1 MEREHANFNK
11 IKFTEEKLLTHM
23 IIVLIIIQKI
33 SYQSIWKVNAM
44 HDCCSIAV
52 CTNLN
57 TSNWNNFFFTMDDDT

>member
-1 MEREHANFNK
+1 MQLQRIKMEREHANFNK
-11 IKFTEEKLLTHM
+11 IKFTEEKLLTHT

-44 HDCCSIAV
+44 HDCCSISV

-57 TSNWNNFFFTMDDDT
+57 T